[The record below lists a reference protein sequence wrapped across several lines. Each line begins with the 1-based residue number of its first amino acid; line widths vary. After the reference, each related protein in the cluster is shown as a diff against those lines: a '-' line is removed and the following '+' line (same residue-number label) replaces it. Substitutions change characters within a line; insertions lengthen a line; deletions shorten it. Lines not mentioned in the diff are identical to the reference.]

1 MDSIYVFLNEY
12 EQKTGIVISINEIGY
27 ETIWLYKDEV
37 DEHFIPLE
45 VLETLDE
52 VVVASSVL
60 YVDKNGDEYMRIAVQ
75 DHETL
80 AYDKYVRWFLNN
92 EPLDWEMK

>member
-1 MDSIYVFLNEY
+1 MQSISVFLKEFEKRMN
-12 EQKTGIVISINEIGY
+12 KKITIDDIGY
-27 ETIWLYKDEV
+27 ETVWLYKEEV
-37 DEHFIPLE
+37 DEVLIPLD

-60 YVDKNGDEYMRIAVQ
+60 YVDENGDEYMRLAVQ

-80 AYDKYVRWFLNN
+80 EYDKYVRWFINS
-92 EPLDWEMK
+92 EPLDWEV